1 MMPKTDVL
9 LSIRPEWC
17 ELIRSGEK
25 KTELRRSKPT
35 LPTPFKCYIYC
46 TKPKKESDSF
56 WIVNKP
62 REGAIEE
69 RFYGNGSIIGEF
81 ICDDIGQFEL
91 LENGNIRDWHSSGA
105 DLSCVAYEDA
115 AEYIKNA
122 AFGYAWH
129 ISNLIMYN
137 KPKALND
144 FKLFAAPQSWR
155 YVTNA
160 E

>member
-1 MMPKTDVL
+1 MKTTGIL
-9 LSIRPEWC
+9 ISIRPEWC
-17 ELIRSGEK
+17 EKIRSGEK

-46 TKPKKESDSF
+46 TKPKRESDSF

-62 REGAIEE
+62 REGATEE

-81 ICDDIGQFEL
+81 ICNDIGQFEL

-115 AEYIKNA
+115 AEYIKKKGE
-122 AFGYAWH
+122 GYAWH
-129 ISNLIMYN
+129 ISDLVIYD
-137 KPKALND
+137 KPKELTELGVNR
-144 FKLFAAPQSWR
+144 APQSWR
-155 YVTNA
+155 YITA
-160 E
+160 